1 MALYMTILYRRQIEH
16 IVWILKKIPYYFV
29 MLRIFELFSTFLL
42 VRFCKKNKNLDFFFF
57 FCVYAISGELS
68 LSENIDFTAIG
79 GLLKSE
85 CIYQCLFNFSSI
97 FFFE

>member
-57 FCVYAISGELS
+57 LCIRNFWRIVTFRKYRFHGNWGTVEKRMHISMS
-68 LSENIDFTAIG
+68 F
-79 GLLKSE
+79 
-85 CIYQCLFNFSSI
+85 
-97 FFFE
+97 